1 LIKTLLFSI
10 LFAFAS
16 YAFFH
21 SAADAAAA
29 DAATV
34 ELLPSSRVILKVTA
48 DMTVDDIIERVYPKD
63 EALWPRIKQK
73 LIETN
78 PDSFVQ
84 YSDRLIPGVR
94 LKLVDIKRIYEQPE
108 LTPKIRIGSVFSL
121 TGTASASDINDRID
135 TLQINSQIFQG
146 DRLETE
152 PGSNLHV
159 IMDDGAEVFLK
170 EDSVLKISEYV
181 ITRGYGKESSS
192 ILDLLRGGLRKVTG
206 AIGASTDANYQV
218 HTGFAAIGIRGT
230 EYVLKLCKQDDCS
243 TTVSRND
250 AAAKLHAVVLEGAIS
265 LTTDEGVQILM
276 ASGDYGTATS
286 EELILEQTKI
296 IPSGFLDSEEEHKF
310 DVTIPQKLEQEKQS
324 SNTWMWIAGI
334 LLLAVGL

>member
-1 LIKTLLFSI
+1 MIKTLLFSI

-21 SAADAAAA
+21 PAADAAAA
-29 DAATV
+29 SAATV

-146 DRLETE
+146 DRDF
-152 PGSNLHV
+152 V
-159 IMDDGAEVFLK
+159 IAGDDLMRLNKSFIVKRSVKGA
-170 EDSVLKISEYV
+170 
-181 ITRGYGKESSS
+181 R
-192 ILDLLRGGLRKVTG
+192 
-206 AIGASTDANYQV
+206 
-218 HTGFAAIGIRGT
+218 
-230 EYVLKLCKQDDCS
+230 
-243 TTVSRND
+243 
-250 AAAKLHAVVLEGAIS
+250 
-265 LTTDEGVQILM
+265 QILAAYKQLSRYVRM
-276 ASGDYGTATS
+276 SIT
-286 EELILEQTKI
+286 E
-296 IPSGFLDSEEEHKF
+296 
-310 DVTIPQKLEQEKQS
+310 EKQPV
-324 SNTWMWIAGI
+324 WIAQREGRAKNGFDETDLGAVI
-334 LLLAVGL
+334 FVPLLSGLASVG